1 MRGLRRFFARF
12 AGLFSRACAENEL
25 EREIG
30 AHLALLQEEHERR
43 GLPPEEA
50 RLAARRAYGGVEQA
64 KELHREARSF
74 RFVEQL
80 IQDLRYAARQ
90 LRRSP
95 GFAVV
100 AILTLALGIGANTA
114 IFSLVDAVMLRN
126 LPVKDPQQLTSLEW
140 VGQLG
145 VDQTGPGSQDKAGNT
160 VAPIFSYP
168 AFERLKAGSKGTASL
183 FGFVPLGDVNL
194 TLNGAHYLVPAEVVT
209 PGYFGDLGVRPELGR
224 TLVPADFEGGA
235 APAAVISDAL
245 WTTRFHRS
253 REALGS
259 TITFGGTAYTIVG
272 VAPRG
277 FFGLDPS
284 RPFDLWAPFVSGR
297 NLGPQGQTASP
308 WGESPFAAERWWWM
322 YIVARPRAGV
332 ARETLQAQL
341 DTILQRSLAAAQ
353 LSAPQRAH
361 IRLVSAGRGLD
372 TLRQMYAEPL
382 LILLAIVGL
391 VLLMACA
398 NLAALLSARGAS
410 RGREIAVRLSLGAS
424 RARLVRQLLVESA
437 LLAFSGAA
445 VGLLFA
451 WWGLRLL
458 TGLTTEELPL
468 SIGINGPVLLFT
480 GFVAVATA
488 LAFGLAPAFRATRGK
503 ISGALQQLSRQA
515 DRARGSLLPE
525 QMLVAA
531 QVAASLLLLV
541 GAGLFLRT
549 LWNYEAEPVGFDAS
563 HVLLFRASFDR
574 GTSDGAEAQFLSRL
588 RERVSALP
596 GVQAVGT
603 SNIEFLSGDTNSWP
617 MATQNQAK
625 RATGVYFLNVGPGF
639 FDAMRIPLLE
649 GRPIGPADASAAYGG
664 AVISQ
669 GTARAVFGAQNPLG
683 QRITFPGLNHRTY
696 EIVGIARDT
705 KYMDFS
711 PGFPKTVY
719 LPFSKGPD
727 GADFEVRTA
736 GNPAAFAPAVR
747 AMAREIDPG
756 VPLAEVT
763 TQSDLAA
770 RALTQQRLF
779 VRVSGFF
786 TPLALLLAFVG
797 FYGILSYAVARR
809 TAEIG
814 IRMALGAQRRDVAR
828 LIFRQAGAVVAAG
841 IAAGV
846 LAALGLARL
855 IEHQLFGVRA
865 TDPLTYALASIAL
878 IVVALLACWVPARKA
893 MRVDPMTALRHE

>member
-1 MRGLRRFFARF
+1 
-12 AGLFSRACAENEL
+12 
-25 EREIG
+25 
-30 AHLALLQEEHERR
+30 
-43 GLPPEEA
+43 
-50 RLAARRAYGGVEQA
+50 VEQA
-64 KELHREARSF
+64 KEMHREARSF
-74 RFVEQL
+74 ALMEQL
-80 IQDLRYAARQ
+80 AQDMRYAVRQ

-114 IFSLVDAVMLRN
+114 IFSLVDAVMLRP
-126 LPVKDPQQLTSLEW
+126 LPVKDPQQLVSLEW
-140 VGQLG
+140 VGELG
-145 VDQTGPGSQDKAGNT
+145 VDQTGPSNEDKAGNT

-168 AFERLKAGSKGTASL
+168 AFERMEAGSKGTASL

-194 TLNGAHYLVPAEVVT
+194 KLNGTHYLVPAEVVT
-209 PGYFGDLGVRPELGR
+209 LGYFADLGIRPELGR
-224 TLVPADFEGGA
+224 ILTAADFDAGA
-235 APAAVISDAL
+235 APAAMISDGL
-245 WTTRFHRS
+245 WAARFQRG

-259 TITFGGTAYTIVG
+259 TITFGGTAYTIIG

-284 RPFDLWAPFVSGR
+284 MPFDLWVPFVRGR
-297 NLGPQGQTASP
+297 NLGPRGQTAAP
-308 WGESPFAAERWWWM
+308 MGESPFVAERWWWM
-322 YIVARPRAGV
+322 YVVARPKAGV
-332 ARETLQAQL
+332 RREALQAQL

-353 LSAPQRAH
+353 LSAPSRAH
-361 IRLVSAGRGLD
+361 IRLVSAGRGMD
-372 TLRQMYAEPL
+372 TLRQVYSEPL
-382 LILLAIVGL
+382 YILLVIVAV

-410 RGREIAVRLSLGAS
+410 RGREIAVRLAVGAS
-424 RARLVRQLLVESA
+424 RARLVRQLLAESA

-451 WWGLRLL
+451 WWGLGLL
-458 TGLTTEELPL
+458 TGLTTEEMPL
-468 SIGINGPVLLFT
+468 SAGINGPVVLFT
-480 GFVAVATA
+480 CFVAIATV
-488 LAFGLAPAFRATRGK
+488 LVFGLAPAFRATRGK
-503 ISGALQQLSRQA
+503 SAGALKQLSRQA

-549 LWNYEAEPVGFDAS
+549 LWNYEAQPVGFDTS
-563 HVLLFRASFDR
+563 HLLLFTPSFDR
-574 GTSDGAEAQFLSRL
+574 GTPDAAEAQFCRQL
-588 RERVSALP
+588 RERVATLP
-596 GVQAVGT
+596 GVQVVGT
-603 SNIEFLSGDTNSWP
+603 SNVEFLSGSTNSWP
-617 MATQNQAK
+617 MATQNPAK
-625 RATGVYFLNVGPGF
+625 RPTTVYFLNVGPGF

-649 GRPIGPADASAAYGG
+649 GRPIGATDASAAYGG

-669 GTARAVFGAQNPLG
+669 GTARAVFGGENPLG

-696 EIVGIARDT
+696 EIVGIASDT

-719 LPFSKGPD
+719 LPFSETAD

-736 GNPAAFAPAVR
+736 GNPGALASAVR
-747 AMAREIDPG
+747 AVAREIDPG
-756 VPLAEVT
+756 VPLADVT
-763 TQSDLAA
+763 TESDLAA

-786 TPLALLLAFVG
+786 TPLALVLAFVG

-814 IRMALGAQRRDVAR
+814 IRMALGAQRRDILS
-828 LIFRQAGAVVAAG
+828 LIVRQAAVVVASGIGAG
-841 IAAGV
+841 IVAS
-846 LAALGLARL
+846 LGLARL

-878 IVVALLACWVPARKA
+878 IVVALVACWIPARRA
-893 MRVDPMTALRHE
+893 MRVDPMVALRHE